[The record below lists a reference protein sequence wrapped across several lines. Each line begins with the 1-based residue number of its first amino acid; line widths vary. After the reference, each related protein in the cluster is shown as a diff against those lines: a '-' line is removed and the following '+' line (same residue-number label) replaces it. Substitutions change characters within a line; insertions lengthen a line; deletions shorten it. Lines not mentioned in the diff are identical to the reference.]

1 MVQRASLMVR
11 WWNGRA
17 WIERHGFHHISCI
30 TRPCSAIVSHDLAE
44 IDPVLTAVLLAA
56 LFVALACRRQTKR
69 RPWMHLLLAHV
80 VITTLLLLL
89 PPRPPLV
96 LQPRDRGVDDG
107 MRAHECLYRSSP
119 QLPPLRYPRDAEA
132 HFAAVHTAL
141 RPWLVPPRGLCG
153 AGYCGEKVEDMWVHR
168 FAPLAGQQWP
178 RAVGEGQPAR
188 ATLANVTVPSTPL
201 RRHFGSF
208 IPLFIPWNR
217 WHIAAFR
224 LARRYPPGLIETLRA
239 NLRPDALYVTVVQD
253 DQGLIGPTRA
263 GGGLDNVLVLSA
275 GGYGHV
281 PLPLLNQPETL
292 LTNPTPPAQRRLFVS
307 YVGSRTNAPHSMR
320 AWTIRVTRACCA
332 FLGRECAY
340 FHGAGW
346 RDVMAQSRFSLCPRG
361 FGRSSYHVAETLQL
375 GLVPIHVY
383 SDRPWLPYERI
394 FESCGFAT
402 SVFGLPW
409 LLWRLASLS
418 DAELLAREARALQLA
433 ASHFGLAGVGAQL
446 QAWLLDE
453 PSDLLCTHLPSTV
466 RDEEAYPAALALGAA
481 GVLLAVYACAKCCAS
496 RRCAAVDSMNSASR
510 VDDSRTELTLGSRDE
525 QWALQ
530 TPEHRH
536 QTPEV
541 SMRSRVRVFAR
552 SFVRRYGPG

>member
-1 MVQRASLMVR
+1 MKFGLLLRSMCRASLSAAIPLDAPWWRGYPARGRVIVR

-17 WIERHGFHHISCI
+17 WIERHGFHHTSCI

-56 LFVALACRRQTKR
+56 LIVALACRRQTKR

-96 LQPRDRGVDDG
+96 LQPRDSGVDDG
-107 MRAHECLYRSSP
+107 MRAHECLYHSSP

-239 NLRPDALYVTVVQD
+239 NLRSDALYVTVVQD

-361 FGRSSYHVAETLQL
+361 FGRSSYHVAETPQL

-383 SDRPWLPYERI
+383 SDRPWLPYERT

-402 SVFGLPW
+402 SVFGLHRSVTPSC
-409 LLWRLASLS
+409 WRGRRVRSSLPPRTLGWRASERSCRRGCSTSRATCSARTCRQRCAMRRRTRPLS
-418 DAELLAREARALQLA
+418 RSAPPACYLRCTLARSAAQAGDAL
-433 ASHFGLAGVGAQL
+433 
-446 QAWLLDE
+446 
-453 PSDLLCTHLPSTV
+453 
-466 RDEEAYPAALALGAA
+466 R
-481 GVLLAVYACAKCCAS
+481 
-496 RRCAAVDSMNSASR
+496 
-510 VDDSRTELTLGSRDE
+510 LT
-525 QWALQ
+525 A
-530 TPEHRH
+530 
-536 QTPEV
+536 
-541 SMRSRVRVFAR
+541 
-552 SFVRRYGPG
+552 